1 MVLVRLVLV
10 VLAAVVTVHLLQAI
24 LQALP
29 VLRGKVMP
37 EVLARAAP
45 QTLTYSVVAVVAA
58 LAREALAAL
67 VLAHREGRVWLL
79 QSRALRSHALAAVE
93 AVSGL
98 LAPLRVRVAQ
108 GAAAMAERMLM
119 ALRAP
124 LIRAVAVAAAV
135 LALQIS
141 YAQVVQAALA
151 WSLFP
156 CQQPTTLVQQQE
168 AQRSPPAAQ
177 TQSSSLIRLG
187 VIQHDQH

>member
-1 MVLVRLVLV
+1 VVVAVVVLVRLVLV
-10 VLAAVVTVHLLQAI
+10 VLAVVVTVHLLQAI

-67 VLAHREGRVWLL
+67 VLAHPEGRVWLL
-79 QSRALRSHALAAVE
+79 QSLALRSHALAAVE

-98 LAPLRVRVAQ
+98 LVPLRVRVAQ
-108 GAAAMAERMLM
+108 GAAAMAARMLM
-119 ALRAP
+119 ALRA
-124 LIRAVAVAAAV
+124 LLTLAAGAAVAV
-135 LALQIS
+135 LALQTS
-141 YAQVVQAALA
+141 YAQVVQAALV

-156 CQQPTTLVQQQE
+156 CQQPATV
-168 AQRSPPAAQ
+168 
-177 TQSSSLIRLG
+177 
-187 VIQHDQH
+187 V